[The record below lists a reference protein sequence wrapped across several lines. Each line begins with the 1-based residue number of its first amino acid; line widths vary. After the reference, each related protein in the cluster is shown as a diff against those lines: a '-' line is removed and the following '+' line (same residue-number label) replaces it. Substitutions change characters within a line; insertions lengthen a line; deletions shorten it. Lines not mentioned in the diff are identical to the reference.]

1 MDLPL
6 SPCLSGNLAHAVDP
20 LDLGVPGGISIVTMA
35 DHPTRSVC
43 TLAAL
48 TSLILVIT
56 GVPGVRMG
64 DLPFLV
70 FLLAPYLLLDYW
82 PGGTVSARASQQCCL
97 LPCWCFPWQAQSCL
111 DWTATAFTRC
121 PSTDWCSG

>member
-1 MDLPL
+1 
-6 SPCLSGNLAHAVDP
+6 
-20 LDLGVPGGISIVTMA
+20 MA

-70 FLLAPYLLLDYW
+70 FLLAPYLLLGLLAP
-82 PGGTVSARASQQCCL
+82 PG
-97 LPCWCFPWQAQSCL
+97 
-111 DWTATAFTRC
+111 
-121 PSTDWCSG
+121 SGKMSPLSSVHPGA